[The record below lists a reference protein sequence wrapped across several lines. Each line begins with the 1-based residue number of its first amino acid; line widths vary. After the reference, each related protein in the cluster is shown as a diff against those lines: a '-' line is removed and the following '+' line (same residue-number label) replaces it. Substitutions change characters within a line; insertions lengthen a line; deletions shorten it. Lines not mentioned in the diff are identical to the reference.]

1 MVLRSG
7 SYSLANGGLAYASAG
22 YACSLSDTSY
32 GARLNLLRL
41 NRVTLQDNVIVKAF
55 REGFE
60 PLATAAHRVGK
71 PKNDNN
77 LRMWSVAPATSTGPE
92 GPKI

>member
-7 SYSLANGGLAYASAG
+7 YSSSAGSGLACANAS
-22 YACSLSDTSY
+22 YACSFSSTGC

>member
-7 SYSLANGGLAYASAG
+7 GGSGALGGLACAFAG
-22 YACSLSDTSY
+22 VACSGSGAGC

>member
-1 MVLRSG
+1 M
-7 SYSLANGGLAYASAG
+7 
-22 YACSLSDTSY
+22 
-32 GARLNLLRL
+32 
-41 NRVTLQDNVIVKAF
+41 TLQDNVIVKAF

>member
-7 SYSLANGGLAYASAG
+7 YGSVAGCGLACAG
-22 YACSLSDTSY
+22 ANNACSVSY
-32 GARLNLLRL
+32 AYCGARLNLLRL